1 MFILWGIGLLVGA
14 IAIVLI
20 VLAFLPRTF
29 SVEREVTIA
38 RPAIE
43 VYDYL
48 KNLRNQPEFSTWSQ
62 LDPKMEKAFRG
73 VDGSVGSVYAWSS
86 NEKNVG
92 IGELEVKSLEK
103 NRRIEFEIRFTE
115 PFVSTNPTVI
125 ELESIDTGETRVV
138 QTYYGKMPYPMNALC
153 SAIGKTIGDGMDSS
167 LTNLKRILENR
178 TTSVT
183 DHLP

>member
-1 MFILWGIGLLVGA
+1 MYILWGIGLLASV
-14 IAIVLI
+14 IAITLI
-20 VLAFLPRTF
+20 VMVLLPRAFT
-29 SVEREVTIA
+29 VEREITIA
-38 RPAIE
+38 RPAKE

-103 NRRIEFEIRFTE
+103 NRRIEFEIRFTK

-125 ELESIDTGETRVV
+125 ELESIDNGETRIM
-138 QTYYGKMPYPMNALC
+138 QTYYGNLPYPMNALC
-153 SAIGKTIGDGMDSS
+153 SVIAKTIGDGMDSS
-167 LTNLKRILENR
+167 LTNLKRVLENR
-178 TTSVT
+178 KSSET
-183 DHLP
+183 DQLP